1 MHSQDKKIST
11 RCNVTVNLG
20 IIEDDGSR
28 IHANCKH
35 TFTFYNISTSRTGH
49 FKLSLYMYF
58 NYRKKRNIDN
68 INKSWEVSM
77 FKAILISTFHIFTR
91 HLVCLNSTSF
101 VVLRFLV
108 FLTRLRLREGI
119 RAKKRRALK
128 VVKSI
133 SFRFLLDLCFSVSS
147 LSSRFCFASGMR
159 FILYHSVSEARNN
172 LGRRQDLTRIL
183 IKLASFNYSAI
194 DSRAI

>member
-1 MHSQDKKIST
+1 M
-11 RCNVTVNLG
+11 NLG

-35 TFTFYNISTSRTGH
+35 TTHTHTFTFYITSTSRPLTYIIFTSRTGH

-58 NYRKKRNIDN
+58 NYRKERNIDN

-77 FKAILISTFHIFTR
+77 FKTILISTFHIFTR
-91 HLVCLNSTSF
+91 HLVCLNPTSF
-101 VVLRFLV
+101 VVLRFLA

-147 LSSRFCFASGMR
+147 LPSRFCFASGMR
-159 FILYHSVSEARNN
+159 FILPFR
-172 LGRRQDLTRIL
+172 LRGT
-183 IKLASFNYSAI
+183 K
-194 DSRAI
+194 